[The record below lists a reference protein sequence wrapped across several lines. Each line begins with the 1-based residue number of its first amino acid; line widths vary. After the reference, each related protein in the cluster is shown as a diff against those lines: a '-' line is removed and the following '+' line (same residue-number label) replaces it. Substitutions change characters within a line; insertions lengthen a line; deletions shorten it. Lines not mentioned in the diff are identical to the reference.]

1 MNDTPMKT
9 IKVNKAASTPWE
21 KLKETA
27 EWATTTERRNI
38 ELDKETLF
46 WIVAELTRWELI
58 RGLDLD
64 LADEELADEPQDL
77 SNVEDTL

>member
-1 MNDTPMKT
+1 MQETPMKT
-9 IKVNKAASTPWE
+9 IRTEKAPVTPWE
-21 KLKETA
+21 KLKASA

-64 LADEELADEPQDL
+64 LADEELPNEPQVL
-77 SNVEDTL
+77 NVEDTL

>member
-1 MNDTPMKT
+1 MNETPMKT
-9 IKVNKAASTPWE
+9 IRTEKAPVTPWE
-21 KLKETA
+21 KLKASA

-46 WIVAELTRWELI
+46 WVISELTRWELI

-64 LADEELADEPQDL
+64 LADEELADEPQIL
-77 SNVEDTL
+77 NVEDTL

>member
-1 MNDTPMKT
+1 MKT
-9 IKVNKAASTPWE
+9 LKVNKAASTPWE

-27 EWATTTERRNI
+27 EWATTTERRNV

-77 SNVEDTL
+77 SNVEDML

>member
-1 MNDTPMKT
+1 MNETPMKT
-9 IKVNKAASTPWE
+9 IRTEKAPTTPWE
-21 KLKETA
+21 KLKDTA

-64 LADEELADEPQDL
+64 LADEELADEPQILD
-77 SNVEDTL
+77 VEDTL

>member
-1 MNDTPMKT
+1 MKT
-9 IKVNKAASTPWE
+9 IKINKAASTPWE

-27 EWATTTERRNI
+27 EWATTTERRNV

-77 SNVEDTL
+77 SNVEDPL

>member
-1 MNDTPMKT
+1 MKT
-9 IKVNKAASTPWE
+9 IRTEKAPTTPWE
-21 KLKETA
+21 KLKATA
-27 EWATTTERRNI
+27 EWATTTERRNV

-46 WIVAELTRWELI
+46 WVVAELTRWELI

-77 SNVEDTL
+77 SHVEDPL